1 MKLKQAAASALA
13 LFGAASLGTA
23 ALGSPALAN
32 GTLSSPTAS
41 PAGTYGGIQYV
52 QYDGVFA
59 GQTSTGTYRVPYR
72 IVAPSK
78 SKKGND
84 AVLVE
89 VPHANAASG
98 ALDFTLGRDFLLSRG
113 FAHAGV
119 GYSTADFTE
128 PGGPPGNLRILDP
141 SVPGV
146 FINGGYT
153 DPDVGG
159 QTDEEIV
166 VDFGRA
172 LKSDPV
178 AKSILGPLKW
188 RYLTGYSDSSAP
200 VLDIVNSGQA
210 EGVFDL
216 IAPHVTFGSDPQIVI
231 ANHGYSGKV
240 VLLNSEWQVESSSDL
255 IDRGVAPGQY
265 RFYQVAGAP
274 HVSDFLDPPNFW
286 SATTPA
292 SYQPELRAHFIQGHR
307 WVTDGKSPPPSTRL
321 LTDGGGLVRD
331 ANGNSIVVDR
341 HGKRVARLP
350 FVELGEARYFGD
362 DFTGTYDQVK
372 SFTQLGF
379 NSAPGYLKA
388 FDKKLDD
395 YVKAMGILDGDAQAM
410 RCRAALDPTRTFT
423 ESYRDN
429 YAPFVAAT
437 ACGPS

>member
-1 MKLKQAAASALA
+1 MKLRHAAAIALA
-13 LFGAASLGTA
+13 LCGAA
-23 ALGSPALAN
+23 ALPSAALAN
-32 GTLSSPTAS
+32 GTLSSPTAN
-41 PAGTYGGIQYV
+41 PAGTYGGIQFV
-52 QYDGVFA
+52 QYDGVFT
-59 GQTSTGTYRVPYR
+59 GETSTGTYRVPYR
-72 IVAPSK
+72 IVAPAN
-78 SKKGND
+78 SKKGNG

-89 VPHANAASG
+89 VPNANTG
-98 ALDFTLGRDFLLSRG
+98 LGVLDYALGRDFLLRRG

-172 LKSDPV
+172 LKRDPV
-178 AKSILGPLKW
+178 AKSILGRLKW
-188 RYLTGYSDSSAP
+188 RYLTGFSDSSVP
-200 VLDIVNSGQA
+200 VLDIVNAGQA

-216 IAPHVTFGSDPQIVI
+216 IAPHVALGADPQTVI
-231 ANHGYSGKV
+231 ANHGYSGKAV
-240 VLLNSEWQVESSSDL
+240 ILNSEWQAEPSGDL
-255 IDRGVAPGQY
+255 LDRGVAPSHY

-274 HVSDFLDPPNFW
+274 HVPDFLVPPDFW
-286 SATTPA
+286 STTTPA

-307 WVTDGKSPPPSTRL
+307 WVTDGKSPPPSTHL

-331 ANGNSIVVDR
+331 ANGNSIVVDA
-341 HGKRVARLP
+341 HGKRVPRLP

-379 NSAPGYLKA
+379 KNDKRYLKA
-388 FDKKLDD
+388 FDKNLHT
-395 YVKAMGILDGDAQAM
+395 YVKAVGILKADAQAM
-410 RCRAALDPTRTFT
+410 RCRAALDPTRTYT

-429 YAPFVAAT
+429 YAAFVEAA
-437 ACGPS
+437 ACDN

>member
-1 MKLKQAAASALA
+1 MKLRHAATTALLLLGAAALA
-13 LFGAASLGTA
+13 
-23 ALGSPALAN
+23 SPALAN
-32 GTLSSPTAS
+32 GTLGSPAAS
-41 PAGTYGGIQYV
+41 LAGTYGGIQFV
-52 QYDGVFA
+52 QYDGIFA

-72 IVAPSK
+72 IFAPSN
-78 SKKGND
+78 SKKGNG

-89 VPHANAASG
+89 VPHPIGGLG
-98 ALDFTLGRDFLLSRG
+98 ALDFALGRDFLLSRG

-128 PGGPPGNLRILDP
+128 PGGPPGNLGILDP

-178 AKSILGPLKW
+178 AKSILKSLKW
-188 RYLTGYSDSSAP
+188 RYLTGYSDSSVP

-210 EGVFDL
+210 EGAFDL
-216 IAPHVTFGSDPQIVI
+216 IAPHVAFGADPQVVI

-240 VLLNSEWQVESSSDL
+240 VILNSEWQVEPSADL
-255 IDRGVAPGQY
+255 LDRGVAPRQY

-274 HVSDFLDPPNFW
+274 HVSDFLDPPDFW
-286 SATTPA
+286 STSTPA
-292 SYQPELRAHFIQGHR
+292 SYQPELRAHFIQGHL
-307 WVTDGKSPPPSTRL
+307 WVTEGKSPPPSTHL
-321 LTDGGGLVRD
+321 LIDGGGLVRD
-331 ANGNSIVVDR
+331 ANGNSIVVDAR
-341 HGKRVARLP
+341 GTRVARLP
-350 FVELGEARYFGD
+350 FVELGEARFFGD
-362 DFTGTYDQVK
+362 DFLGTYDQVK
-372 SFTQLGF
+372 SFAQLGF
-379 NSAPGYLKA
+379 KNAKSYLKA
-388 FDKKLDD
+388 FDKKLKD
-395 YVKAMGILDGDAQAM
+395 YVKAVGILDEDADAM

-429 YAPFVAAT
+429 YPAFVEAT
-437 ACGPS
+437 ACDD